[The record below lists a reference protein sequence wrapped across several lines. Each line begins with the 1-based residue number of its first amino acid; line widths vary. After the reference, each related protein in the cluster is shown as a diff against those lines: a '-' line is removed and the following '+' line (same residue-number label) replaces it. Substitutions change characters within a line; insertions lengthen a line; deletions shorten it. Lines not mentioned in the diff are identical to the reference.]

1 MNELIVALVTGGLSL
16 LGTVITVIV
25 GFKQTSKQVDAKT
38 TLTLYRIE
46 QLERK
51 QDKHNTLI
59 ERTYKL
65 EEQADLLQ
73 ERVKV
78 ANHRIDD
85 LEHIVESQ
93 SHK

>member
-38 TLTLYRIE
+38 DLTIYRIE
-46 QLERK
+46 QLEAK

-65 EEQADLLQ
+65 DENADLMH
-73 ERVKV
+73 ERMKF
-78 ANHRIDD
+78 ANHRLDDID
-85 LEHIVESQ
+85 HYIS

>member
-1 MNELIVALVTGGLSL
+1 MNELIVALITGGLSL
-16 LGTVITVIV
+16 MGTVITVIV

-38 TLTLYRIE
+38 DLTIYRIE
-46 QLERK
+46 QLEAK

-65 EEQADLLQ
+65 EEKADLMQ
-73 ERVKV
+73 ERMKV
-78 ANHRIDD
+78 ANHRLDD
-85 LEHIVESQ
+85 IEHYMS

>member
-38 TLTLYRIE
+38 DLTIYRIE
-46 QLERK
+46 QLEAK

-65 EEQADLLQ
+65 EEKADLLQ
-73 ERVKV
+73 ERIKV
-78 ANHRIDD
+78 VNHRLEE
-85 LEHIVESQ
+85 LEHSES
-93 SHK
+93 SRK

>member
-38 TLTLYRIE
+38 DLKIYRIE
-46 QLERK
+46 QLEAK

-65 EEQADLLQ
+65 EEKADLLQ
-73 ERVKV
+73 ERIKV
-78 ANHRIDD
+78 VNHRLDE
-85 LEHIVESQ
+85 LEHSES
-93 SHK
+93 SRK

>member
-38 TLTLYRIE
+38 DLTIYRIE
-46 QLERK
+46 QLEAK

-65 EEQADLLQ
+65 EEKADLMQ
-73 ERVKV
+73 ERMKV
-78 ANHRIDD
+78 ANHRLDD
-85 LEHIVESQ
+85 IEHYIS

>member
-16 LGTVITVIV
+16 IGTVITVIV

-38 TLTLYRIE
+38 DLTIYRIE
-46 QLERK
+46 QLEAK

-65 EEQADLLQ
+65 EENVDLLH
-73 ERVKV
+73 ERINFV
-78 ANHRIDD
+78 NHRLDEI
-85 LEHIVESQ
+85 EHSESY
-93 SHK
+93 HK

>member
-1 MNELIVALVTGGLSL
+1 MNEIIVALVTGGLSL

-25 GFKQTSKQVDAKT
+25 GFRQTSKQVDAKT

-73 ERVKV
+73 ERIKV
-78 ANHRIDD
+78 ANHRLDD
-85 LEHIVESQ
+85 LEHSAA

>member
-1 MNELIVALVTGGLSL
+1 MNELIIALVTGGLSL

-38 TLTLYRIE
+38 DLTIYRIE
-46 QLERK
+46 QLEAK

-65 EEQADLLQ
+65 EENADLLQ
-73 ERVKV
+73 ERINFV
-78 ANHRIDD
+78 NHRLDEI
-85 LEHIVESQ
+85 
-93 SHK
+93 

>member
-1 MNELIVALVTGGLSL
+1 MNELIVALITGGLSL

-38 TLTLYRIE
+38 DLTIYRIE
-46 QLERK
+46 QLEAK

-65 EEQADLLQ
+65 EEKADLMQ
-73 ERVKV
+73 ERMKV
-78 ANHRIDD
+78 ANHRLDD
-85 LEHIVESQ
+85 IEHYMS

>member
-38 TLTLYRIE
+38 DLTIYRIE
-46 QLERK
+46 QLEAK

-65 EEQADLLQ
+65 EEKADLMQ
-73 ERVKV
+73 ERMKV
-78 ANHRIDD
+78 ANHRLDD
-85 LEHIVESQ
+85 IEHYMS

>member
-38 TLTLYRIE
+38 DLTIYRIE
-46 QLERK
+46 QLEAK

-65 EEQADLLQ
+65 EEKADLLQ
-73 ERVKV
+73 ERINVS
-78 ANHRIDD
+78 NHRLDD
-85 LEHIVESQ
+85 IEHYMS

>member
-16 LGTVITVIV
+16 IGTVITVIV

-38 TLTLYRIE
+38 DLTIYRIE
-46 QLERK
+46 QLEAK

-65 EEQADLLQ
+65 EEKADLMQ
-73 ERVKV
+73 ERMKV
-78 ANHRIDD
+78 ANHRLDD
-85 LEHIVESQ
+85 IEHYMSF
-93 SHK
+93 HK

>member
-38 TLTLYRIE
+38 DLTIYRIE
-46 QLERK
+46 QLEAK

-65 EEQADLLQ
+65 EEKADLMQ
-73 ERVKV
+73 ERIKV
-78 ANHRIDD
+78 ANNRLDD
-85 LEHIVESQ
+85 IEHYIS

>member
-16 LGTVITVIV
+16 MGTVITVIV

-38 TLTLYRIE
+38 DLTIYRIE
-46 QLERK
+46 QLEAK

-65 EEQADLLQ
+65 EEKADLLQ
-73 ERVKV
+73 ERIKV
-78 ANHRIDD
+78 VNHRLDC
-85 LEHIVESQ
+85 LEHSES
-93 SHK
+93 SDK

>member
-16 LGTVITVIV
+16 IGTVITVIV

-38 TLTLYRIE
+38 DLTIYRIE
-46 QLERK
+46 QLEAK

-59 ERTYKL
+59 ERTYNL
-65 EEQADLLQ
+65 EEKADLLQ
-73 ERVKV
+73 ERINV
-78 ANHRIDD
+78 ANHRLDD
-85 LEHIVESQ
+85 IEHYMS

>member
-38 TLTLYRIE
+38 DLTIYRIE
-46 QLERK
+46 QLEAK

-59 ERTYKL
+59 ERTYNL
-65 EEQADLLQ
+65 EEKADLLQ
-73 ERVKV
+73 ERINFV
-78 ANHRIDD
+78 NHRLDD
-85 LEHIVESQ
+85 IENSES
-93 SHK
+93 SRK

>member
-1 MNELIVALVTGGLSL
+1 MNELIIALVTGGLSL

-51 QDKHNTLI
+51 QDKHNTL
-59 ERTYKL
+59 ELYRR
-65 EEQADLLQ
+65 ESADMGKAYGA
-73 ERVKV
+73 EAVRAWRSCGK
-78 ANHRIDD
+78 
-85 LEHIVESQ
+85 
-93 SHK
+93 

>member
-46 QLERK
+46 QLEKK

-73 ERVKV
+73 EQINFSSR
-78 ANHRIDD
+78 RLDD
-85 LEHIVESQ
+85 LEHSAS